1 MGREKKSPST
11 RTKVLR
17 VLEHLDGPLPLRAV
31 PVAFPIRKVVHSVD
45 ERQPLEMGLVERY
58 VVEAARRFG
67 PLSADDVA
75 GLLGLESGLV
85 RRVVLSLSGDHGAI
99 ACDGDVVTASPER
112 PLPPHEVV
120 THDRAFAVA
129 GLGGALLPV
138 DAVQTLE
145 SSRLD
150 PDGARE
156 RFKSVD
162 GEDVHVRG
170 SFSPH
175 PRHDG
180 LDELRRLVDVDPE
193 LGARY
198 GLPLGLVRLGDRR
211 PDQEE
216 EYWIEAVL
224 LVGDGICRIRA
235 AAVPGLDLV
244 RPPYD
249 RLEFIA
255 KACPDLP
262 SRFRDPGIDI
272 GPLQT
277 DVSAILPG
285 SRLRH
290 GSATGTAVLQ
300 HAAGEI
306 PLPMLMDDLKRRWV
320 ADVLV
325 DQIWWHQPSGSVVRI
340 LPGDEATARA
350 AAAMRLHRR
359 IKRDAASVQNEPQAA
374 WEAVVESVLASCPGG
389 FKPTALNLQVAVAS
403 LRRFNDNA
411 LQRVLDAVEDAAELP
426 A

>member
-1 MGREKKSPST
+1 MGHERKSPST
-11 RTKVLR
+11 RAKVLR
-17 VLEHLDGPLPLRAV
+17 VLSHWGGPLPLKAV

-75 GLLGLESGLV
+75 GFLGLDPGLV
-85 RRVVLSLSGDHGAI
+85 RRVVRSLSGEHGAL

-129 GLGGALLPV
+129 AVGGALLPV
-138 DAVQTLE
+138 DVVQVLE
-145 SSRLD
+145 SNRLD

-193 LGARY
+193 LGASY

-224 LVGDGICRIRA
+224 LVGDGICRMRA
-235 AAVPGLDLV
+235 ATVPHLDLV

-249 RLEFIA
+249 RLDFIA
-255 KACPDLP
+255 EACAGLP
-262 SRFRDPGIDI
+262 SRFVDPGIDI

-277 DVSAILPG
+277 EVSAILAA

-290 GSATGTAVLQ
+290 GSASGTAVLQ
-300 HAAGEI
+300 HAAGAI
-306 PLPMLMDDLKRRWV
+306 PLPMLMDDPRRRWL

-325 DQIWWHQPSGSVVRI
+325 DEVWWHQPTGSVVRI

-350 AAAMRLHRR
+350 AGAMRLHRR

-374 WEAVVESVLASCPGG
+374 WESVVESVLGSCPGG
-389 FKPTALNLQVAVAS
+389 FKPTALKLEDAVAS